1 MENIK
6 NKTNIFFS
14 DLKTFEEQRLE
25 IFGALLKLGPENLSV
40 EEKRLLNANANS
52 SMKDLISIND
62 DEQTVKDAKQV
73 FDKLNQ

>member
-1 MENIK
+1 MENTK

-40 EEKRLLNANANS
+40 EEKRLLTANANS

-62 DEQTVKDAKQV
+62 DEQIVKDAKQV

>member
-1 MENIK
+1 M
-6 NKTNIFFS
+6 
-14 DLKTFEEQRLE
+14 KTFEEQRLE

-40 EEKRLLNANANS
+40 EEKRLLTANANS

>member
-1 MENIK
+1 MEKIQSP
-6 NKTNIFFS
+6 ISFFS

-40 EEKRLLNANANS
+40 EEKRLLTANANS